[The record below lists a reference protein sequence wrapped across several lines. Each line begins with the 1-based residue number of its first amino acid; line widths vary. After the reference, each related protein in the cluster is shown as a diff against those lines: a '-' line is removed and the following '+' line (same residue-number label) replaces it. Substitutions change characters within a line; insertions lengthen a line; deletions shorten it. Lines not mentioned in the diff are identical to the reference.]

1 MTKDNRQ
8 NDNAGD
14 RPVIDLK
21 DGPLRA
27 ASWRKDGEYGPMFN
41 TKITRTYAD
50 DQGRFHETGYLR
62 EQDLLPAAELARETH
77 QAIKDRKQEYEQSR
91 KKAPSRQRVRDGRAR

>member
-1 MTKDNRQ
+1 MTRDNRQ

-14 RPVIDLK
+14 RPEIDLK

-27 ASWRKDGEYGPMFN
+27 ASWRKDGQYGPMFN
-41 TKITRTYAD
+41 TKITRSYTD
-50 DQGRFHETGYLR
+50 DKGEFRETGYLR

-77 QAIKDRKQEYEQSR
+77 QTIKDRKQEYEQSR
-91 KKAPSRQRVRDGRAR
+91 KKAPSRQRAREGRAR